1 MTVYF
6 VQHGVALAKEVDPD
20 RHLSREGQKDVE
32 GISAYLRR
40 MGISV
45 KKIYHS
51 GKTRAMETARIF
63 AGHIGDGSIS
73 ELPGMNPEDDAK
85 KFARIIKQD
94 DAMYV
99 GHLPHLEKLVS
110 YLITGDE
117 GAGVVRFV
125 NAGVV
130 CINRDNAGYHI
141 EWFLKPSICDENP
154 PPG

>member
-6 VQHGVALAKEVDPD
+6 VQHGLALPKEVDPD
-20 RHLSREGQKDVE
+20 RHLSDDGRKDVE
-32 GISAYLRR
+32 NISAYLQKT
-40 MGISV
+40 GISV
-45 KKIYHS
+45 KKIFHS

-73 ELPGMNPEDDAK
+73 ELPGMAPNDNVD
-85 KFARIIKQD
+85 KFTRILKED

-110 YLITGDE
+110 HLITGNE
-117 GAGVVRFV
+117 EAGIVKFV

-130 CINRDNAGYHI
+130 CINKDPDGYHI
-141 EWFLKPSICDENP
+141 EWYLRPSMCRL
-154 PPG
+154 

>member
-1 MTVYF
+1 MTIYF
-6 VQHGVALAKEVDPD
+6 VQHGVALSKEIDPD
-20 RHLSREGQKDVE
+20 RHLSEDGRKDVE
-32 GISAYLRR
+32 NISAYLQK

-51 GKTRAMETARIF
+51 GKTRAVETAQIF

-73 ELPGMNPEDDAK
+73 ELPGMAPNDDVD
-85 KFARIIKQD
+85 KFKRILKED

-110 YLITGDE
+110 FLITGNE
-117 GAGVVRFV
+117 GAGVVKFV

-130 CINRDNAGYHI
+130 CVNRDNAGYHI
-141 EWFLKPSICDENP
+141 EWCLKPSICDTR
-154 PPG
+154 